1 MVGGY
6 VALIR
11 RRSMGVIASRRPERS
26 APERQ
31 AKDERRAKERE
42 VEGAAK
48 QSPGWRGQDVGSFA
62 CQPGDGFGPLH
73 QAHASPGSGGLA
85 MTERLCVLVTL
96 RPNPSPQD

>member
-1 MVGGY
+1 MIGMVGGY

-11 RRSMGVIASRRPERS
+11 HRSMGVIASRE
-26 APERQ
+26 
-31 AKDERRAKERE
+31 
-42 VEGAAK
+42 AAK
-48 QSPGWRGQDVGSFA
+48 QSPGRRGQDVGFFA
-62 CQPGDGFGPLH
+62 CQPGDGFGPLR